1 MSILSNILQTRHIVG
16 LFLLFLLGA
25 GQQMRAQDPQLTQ
38 FYAAAPHLNPAFAG
52 GTLENRVSFHYRNQ
66 WPGIPGRFVTYGASY
81 DVFIPKINS
90 GIGVIF
96 SSDEAGS
103 GALGSSSFAFQY
115 SYEVPLGD
123 RFSFR
128 PGLQLG
134 WGSRGLLNW
143 QDLVF
148 GDQINRGTAGAGS
161 TASLEGLQ
169 NFQLVRN
176 YFDVAAGGL
185 VYSKRSWFG
194 LSSRHLNNPSESLTD
209 ATTAPVPIWFSAH
222 GGTRIPISGGP
233 TGSDQDVLIAASY
246 RSQGTFD
253 QMDFGF
259 SIDSPFLTYGIS
271 YRQILMK
278 AAPDGAPNHD
288 AISLLL
294 GLTEENFRVGYSYDV
309 TISTLGWG
317 ISDGAHE
324 LTLTYV
330 WRTPSHLRTRPHR
343 VLPCAEF

>member
-1 MSILSNILQTRHIVG
+1 MKKMNPFQWTLP
-16 LFLLFLLGA
+16 LLGCTLA
-25 GQQMRAQDPQLTQ
+25 LIFGCLSDARAQDAQLTQ

-52 GTLENRVSFHYRNQ
+52 GALENRVAFHYRNQ
-66 WPGIPGRFVTYGASY
+66 WPGLPGRFVSYGASY
-81 DVFIPKINS
+81 DVFIPKIRS

-96 SSDEAGS
+96 SSDEAGT

-123 RFSFR
+123 KLSFR

-148 GDQINRGTAGAGS
+148 GDQINRGVADGGATS
-161 TASLEGLQ
+161 SLEGLA
-169 NFQLVRN
+169 NFQLVKN
-176 YFDVAAGGL
+176 YFDVGAGGV
-185 VYSKRSWFG
+185 VYGKRFWVGMSG
-194 LSSRHLNNPSESLTD
+194 RHLNTPSESLTD
-209 ATTAPVPIWFSAH
+209 ATTAPIPVWFSAH
-222 GGTRIPISGGP
+222 SGVRIPFQSGP
-233 TGSDQDVLIAASY
+233 TGLSQDILIAAGY
-246 RSQGTFD
+246 RSQGAFD
-253 QMDFGF
+253 QMDFGISF
-259 SIDSPFLTYGIS
+259 DSPFLTYGVS

-278 AAPDGAPNHD
+278 TAPDGAPNHD

-294 GLTEENFRVGYSYDV
+294 GLTEEHFRVGYSYDITV
-309 TISTLGWG
+309 STLGWG

-330 WRTPSHLRTRPHR
+330 WNTPSHLRSRPHR
-343 VLPCAEF
+343 ILPCAQF

>member
-1 MSILSNILQTRHIVG
+1 MAALCVLTTTW
-16 LFLLFLLGA
+16 
-25 GQQMRAQDPQLTQ
+25 GQDAQLTQ

-52 GTLENRVSFHYRNQ
+52 GTLENRVAFHYRNQ
-66 WPGIPGRFVTYGASY
+66 WPGLPGRFVSYGASY

-115 SYEVPLGD
+115 SYEVPINDNL
-123 RFSFR
+123 SFR

-134 WGSRGLLNW
+134 WSSRGLLNW

-148 GDQINRGTAGAGS
+148 GDQINRGVTDGGAG
-161 TASLEGLQ
+161 ASLEGLS

-176 YFDVAAGGL
+176 YFDVAAGGVL
-185 VYSKRSWFG
+185 YGKKFWLGV
-194 LSSRHLNNPSESLTD
+194 SSRHLNTPSESLTD
-209 ATTAPVPIWFSAH
+209 ATIAAVPIWLSAH
-222 GGTRIPISGGP
+222 GGIRIPVDGGP
-233 TGSDQDVLIAASY
+233 KGYDQDVLVAAGY
-246 RSQGTFD
+246 RSQGQFD
-253 QMDFGF
+253 QMDFGISF
-259 SIDSPFLTYGIS
+259 DSPFLTYGIS

-278 AAPDGAPNHD
+278 SAPDGAPNHD
-288 AISLLL
+288 AVSVLI
-294 GLTEENFRVGYSYDV
+294 GLTEENFRVGYSYDITV
-309 TISTLGWG
+309 SSLGWG

-330 WRTPSHLRTRPHR
+330 WKTPSHLRTRPHR
-343 VLPCAEF
+343 ILPCAEF

>member
-1 MSILSNILQTRHIVG
+1 MSIPTSSSLAGT
-16 LFLLFLLGA
+16 LLACVMIATSVSDL
-25 GQQMRAQDPQLTQ
+25 RAQDPQLTQ
-38 FYAAAPHLNPAFAG
+38 FYAAATHLNPAFAG

-66 WPGIPGRFVTYGASY
+66 WPGIPGRFVSYGAAY

-96 SSDEAGS
+96 SSDEAGT
-103 GALGSSSFAFQY
+103 GALGSNAFAFQY
-115 SYEVPLGD
+115 SYEVPLSD

-134 WGSRGLLNW
+134 WSSRGLLNW

-148 GDQINRGTAGAGS
+148 GDQLNRGTGGAGA

-185 VYSKRSWFG
+185 LYSKRFWFG
-194 LSSRHLNNPSESLTD
+194 LSSRHLNSPSESLTD
-209 ATTAPVPIWFSAH
+209 ATTAPVPVWFSTHA
-222 GGTRIPISGGP
+222 GVRIPIKGGP
-233 TGSDQDVLIAASY
+233 TGISQDVLIAASY

-271 YRQILMK
+271 YRQMLLK
-278 AAPDGAPNHD
+278 SAPDGAPNHD
-288 AISLLL
+288 AVSLLL
-294 GLTEENFRVGYSYDV
+294 GLTEENFRVGYSYDITV
-309 TISTLGWG
+309 STLGWG